1 MLMRFDPFRE
11 LAFRELDRM
20 SQAVRAERTWTPE
33 EGR

>member
-20 SQAVRAERTWTPE
+20 SLAWIATRSRSP
-33 EGR
+33 RR